1 MEFEQSANTFIYW
14 LVVGSG
20 KCGVAPAQLRH
31 VVEEFVHHELQ
42 QNTLGPQAG
51 LSLALP
57 APSITTLRFSFYGT
71 IASFLL
77 T

>member
-1 MEFEQSANTFIYW
+1 M
-14 LVVGSG
+14 
-20 KCGVAPAQLRH
+20 VAGPVFVPVQGEVSTVAEEHRH

-57 APSITTLRFSFYGT
+57 APSITTLRCSFYGT
-71 IASFLL
+71 IASINIMND
-77 T
+77 